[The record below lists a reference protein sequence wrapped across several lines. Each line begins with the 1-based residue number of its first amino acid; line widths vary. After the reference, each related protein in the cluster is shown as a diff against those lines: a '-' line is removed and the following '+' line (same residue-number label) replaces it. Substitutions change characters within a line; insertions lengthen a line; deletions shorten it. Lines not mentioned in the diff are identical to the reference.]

1 MKSLSLLPK
10 YLLITAA
17 VCAAAV
23 LVTAFAL
30 YLIFRSSLDGAASQS
45 TRVYQEQ
52 MLERVEQ
59 HARATTGAIATRL
72 AQPVHKDRR
81 QDIARVLARAID
93 LNGASLIVLF
103 DATGRATD
111 SVGNMGLL
119 PQVSQ
124 ARPGETLTLTGLVVS
139 RAAIPSGNPELGSV
153 GQAFDATIGG
163 NEVAVFRSLLSG
175 LVAEYGR
182 SGLIW
187 GVAIS
192 FAAIVGAALLLIAFA
207 FRQVGDIRYL
217 TRSAERMSSGAYD
230 ATIALPRT
238 DEIGQLATTFDQLRE
253 RLRTTTISRDY
264 LDRVLGSMSEALL
277 LVGPQGLITRANPA
291 ATRLLEQSES
301 ELIGRYVAD
310 LVVPGRRAE
319 FSLVDSG
326 ARAQETGFLSGGNQE
341 IPVSYTISEIQDT
354 DPAFRGFIIA
364 ARNIAERKMAEQRIR
379 YLARIDA
386 LTKVPNRMQ
395 FQHLLQRSIARA
407 SRQGRQLALLYLDID
422 RFKDINDIYGH
433 SAGDLCLET
442 LTDRLARLLP
452 EATIMGRFA
461 GDEFGIILEDI
472 GSPAEGTLN
481 LANIARG
488 ALREIAQVVPYH
500 GQQIYMTAS
509 VGVAIYPDDAR
520 NVIDLIRSADSALY
534 HAKHAGGD
542 AFEFFDPEMNAMAAE
557 RLMLKS
563 KLRRAYERNEL
574 LLHYQPKVD
583 LRTGRVAGAEAL
595 VRWELSER
603 GIVLPSEFIPLAEE
617 SNLILDIGEWVLDR
631 VCRDFQSWQAQM
643 LFPGR
648 VSVNLSLKQL
658 RQPSFSQRVG
668 NIFRKHGVPPAS
680 LELEITESTLMEN
693 PERTVKI
700 LDELYSMGLSLAIDD
715 FGTGY
720 SSLSALQ
727 KFPITTLKIDQSFVR
742 DAASDADDAT
752 IVSTIIQMGHGLN
765 LDVIA
770 EGVESQKQLA
780 FLRAAGCDY
789 VQGLL
794 FGEPMTAPD
803 FMRLLLSQRF
813 GAPAFGPLFP
823 AGMTGA
829 G

>member
-1 MKSLSLLPK
+1 MKPLSLLPK

-23 LVTAFAL
+23 GLTAFTL
-30 YLIFRSSLDGAASQS
+30 YL
-45 TRVYQEQ
+45 
-52 MLERVEQ
+52 
-59 HARATTGAIATRL
+59 
-72 AQPVHKDRR
+72 
-81 QDIARVLARAID
+81 
-93 LNGASLIVLF
+93 
-103 DATGRATD
+103 
-111 SVGNMGLL
+111 
-119 PQVSQ
+119 
-124 ARPGETLTLTGLVVS
+124 
-139 RAAIPSGNPELGSV
+139 
-153 GQAFDATIGG
+153 
-163 NEVAVFRSLLSG
+163 VFRSYLGDALMPSLLW
-175 LVAEYGR
+175 AA
-182 SGLIW
+182 LIP
-187 GVAIS
+187 V
-192 FAAIVGAALLLIAFA
+192 AAIVTAALLLVVFA
-207 FRQVGDIRYL
+207 FRQVGDLRFL
-217 TRSAERMSSGAYD
+217 TRSAERMASGAYD
-230 ATIALPRT
+230 EDIALPRG
-238 DEIGQLATTFDQLRE
+238 DELGQLAAQLDDLRE
-253 RLRTTTISRDY
+253 RLRSTTISRDY
-264 LDRVLGSMSEALL
+264 LDKVLASMSEALL
-277 LVGPQGLITRANPA
+277 LVSLDGRITRVNAA
-291 ATRLLEQSES
+291 ATRLLEREASALIGHPVT
-301 ELIGRYVAD
+301 ELIAPARRDEFA
-310 LVVPGRRAE
+310 LVE
-319 FSLVDSG
+319 SG
-326 ARAQETGFLSGGNQE
+326 ARVQESALLSASGQE
-341 IPVSYTISEIQDT
+341 IPVSFTVSEIQHS

-407 SRQGRQLALLYLDID
+407 ARQGRRFALLYLDID

-452 EATIMGRFA
+452 ESTILGRFA
-461 GDEFGIILEDI
+461 GDEFGIILENLERPGD
-472 GSPAEGTLN
+472 GTLQ
-481 LANIARG
+481 LANMARG
-488 ALREIAQVVPYH
+488 ILREIAQVVPFH
-500 GQQIYMTAS
+500 GHQIYMTAS
-509 VGVAIYPDDAR
+509 LGIAIHPVDAH

-534 HAKHAGGD
+534 HAKRAGGD

-583 LRTGRVAGAEAL
+583 IKTGRVVGAEAL

-603 GIVLPSEFIPLAEE
+603 GLILPSEFIPLAEE

-631 VCRDFQSWQAQM
+631 VCRDFQVWQAET

-648 VSVNLSLKQL
+648 VAVNLSLKQL
-658 RQPSFSQRVG
+658 RQPNFSQRVS

-727 KFPITTLKIDQSFVR
+727 KFPITTLKIDRSFVA
-742 DAASDADDAT
+742 DAAVDADDAT

-765 LDVIA
+765 LNVIA
-770 EGVESQKQLA
+770 EGVETQQQLA

-789 VQGLL
+789 AQGLL
-794 FGEPMTAPD
+794 FGEPMGAPE
-803 FMRLLLSQRF
+803 FMELLLSQRH
-813 GAPAFGPLFP
+813 GAPAFRSVLALAPDGRK
-823 AGMTGA
+823 AS
-829 G
+829 